1 MGGTRISR
9 RIGFLVLLVLAA
21 IFPRLQAQENETYDP
36 YHAEKDVEV
45 GIFYMHKGDVDAAI
59 GRFENAI
66 REKPDFARPRLLL
79 GEAHEK
85 KGEKSEA
92 VKYYKEYL
100 RILPKAPDAKRIK
113 KRIDK
118 LTAEIN
124 HEAGTPH

>member
-1 MGGTRISR
+1 MRQF
-9 RIGFLVLLVLAA
+9 GFLALVAPA
-21 IFPRLQAQENETYDP
+21 IISPRLGSQEKETYDP

-45 GIFYMHKGDVDAAI
+45 GIFYMHKGDLDAAI

-66 REKPDFARPRLLL
+66 QEKPSFARPRLLL

-85 KGEKSEA
+85 KGEKAEA

-100 RILPKAPDAKRIK
+100 QIVPKAPDAKKIQ

-118 LTAEIN
+118 LTAQLN
-124 HEAGTPH
+124 REAQRRR